1 MALPGAL
8 ILSFALAAGT
18 SGDDRLLL
26 CRPQLLGDPA
36 LARGE
41 SLLAA
46 GKASRRFLDY
56 GVVCDGAA
64 ESARA
69 ARRVGLRHAVSASAE
84 GRVDGSHYVLVVA
97 DADAEGEVE
106 RARRTLAVA
115 PGADAVRPLRVA
127 LAELAAT
134 LPPRPG
140 PKPAHVAGWSV
151 AAAGAAALATGTA
164 FTLRARDAAARANAA
179 PDVATHVRATDDWHR
194 RRTAAA
200 ILFASGG
207 AALAAGLTWRFAF

>member
-8 ILSFALAAGT
+8 ILSFALAAT
-18 SGDDRLLL
+18 SGGDRLLL

-41 SLLAA
+41 ALLAA

-84 GRVDGSHYVLVVA
+84 GRVDGSRYVLVVA
-97 DADAEGEVE
+97 DAASEEE
-106 RARRTLAVA
+106 RARRTLEVA
-115 PGADAVRPLRVA
+115 PGVDAVRPLRAA
-127 LAELAAT
+127 LAELAGA

-140 PKPAHVAGWSV
+140 PRRAHVAAWSV
-151 AAAGAAALATGTA
+151 AGAGVAALAAGAV
-164 FTLRARDAAARANAA
+164 FTLRARDAADRANGAS
-179 PDVATHVRATDDWHR
+179 DVGTHVRARDDWHG

-200 ILFASGG
+200 VLLASGG